1 MQLARLRQLEMT
13 RQIVEGALD
22 LQRQPVEHLLIGLM
36 GTGEAGEPAELTG
49 EAEPSPMKD
58 QQLQL
63 LSPRLPEQ
71 HAHRLIRL
79 VEGRHGQLVADDGL
93 QGGHAVDRVRQLLH
107 PRFGHADH
115 VDARPTRRGRRQV
128 HIVHGELQHGFVDKI
143 LDGPG
148 QGPRHLGVGH
158 GGLVDLDLLIKAGGQ
173 GHPHLRLGQ
182 AMLGKQLP
190 HGPGPVVRTM
200 DGATGKDRDG
210 FHTSQQDAIAGQ
222 QESHL
227 RAGVRTSEK

>member
-1 MQLARLRQLEMT
+1 LQLARLRQLEMT
-13 RQIVEGALD
+13 RQVVEGALD

-115 VDARPTRRGRRQV
+115 VDARP
-128 HIVHGELQHGFVDKI
+128 
-143 LDGPG
+143 
-148 QGPRHLGVGH
+148 
-158 GGLVDLDLLIKAGGQ
+158 DLDLLIKAGGQ